1 MTPRSLI
8 PPRRRF
14 VTFVCKIEACSGT
27 FLQKHGRWFGVRKS
41 SGVAC
46 VVSAAIALA
55 CAALTA
61 RGEAVPPEPLGK
73 LVNLGGHKLHVH
85 CIGHGEPTVVIENG
99 LGDFSFDWILVQDR
113 VSQFTRICTYDR
125 AGYAW
130 SDPGPTPRTFDQLNI
145 ELHDALLKLGERG
158 PYVLVGHSYG
168 GPVARNFA
176 ATYPQLTAGMVLVDS
191 AFEGE
196 RIPIGGGKTLRL
208 GDGAKGVAIPAP
220 HETVTESD
228 SPAVRVEDL
237 PQEVKTLDPMFKA
250 LPPAERKLQL
260 WAQQLPQVYGAEAS
274 ETEWSADYFARWL
287 AKSQASALGNI
298 PLVVLTRAE
307 SGYGNGLDIPTAQL
321 DKERKDG
328 QARLALLSTNHKQII
343 VDSGHNMNLQAP
355 AAVSTAIH
363 LVVNAVRLGQGL

>member
-1 MTPRSLI
+1 
-8 PPRRRF
+8 
-14 VTFVCKIEACSGT
+14 VTFVEQNCGVQRT
-27 FLQKHGRWFGVRKS
+27 FLQKHERQFGVNKR

-46 VVSAAIALA
+46 IVFAAIAVA
-55 CAALTA
+55 CGALTA
-61 RGEAVPPEPLGK
+61 IGEPVPPKPLGK
-73 LVNLGGHKLHVH
+73 LVNLGGHKLHVY
-85 CIGHGEPTVVIENG
+85 CTGHGGPTVVVENG

-113 VSQFTRICTYDR
+113 VSRFTRICTYDR

-130 SDPGPTPRTFDQLNI
+130 SDPGPTPRTFDQLNF

-176 ATYPQLTAGMVLVDS
+176 ASYPQSIAGMVLVDS

-208 GDGAKGVAIPAP
+208 GDGAKGVAIPTP

-228 SPAVRVEDL
+228 KPAVRAEDL
-237 PQEVKTLDPMFKA
+237 PPELKTLDPMFKV
-250 LPPAERKLQL
+250 LPPVEQKLQL
-260 WAQQLPQVYGAEAS
+260 WAQQLPQVYGAEGS
-274 ETEWSADYFARWL
+274 ETEWSADYFTRWL
-287 AKSQASALGNI
+287 AKSQAGALGNV

-307 SGYGNGLDIPTAQL
+307 SGYGNDLDIPAAQL

-328 QARLALLSTNHKQII
+328 QTQLALLSTNHKQVI
-343 VDSGHNMNLQAP
+343 VHSGHNMNLEAP
-355 AAVSTAIH
+355 VDVTI
-363 LVVNAVRLGQGL
+363 AVREVVEAIRNKSRLDEAGF

>member
-1 MTPRSLI
+1 
-8 PPRRRF
+8 
-14 VTFVCKIEACSGT
+14 
-27 FLQKHGRWFGVRKS
+27 VRKR

-46 VVSAAIALA
+46 IVSAVIAVA

-61 RGEAVPPEPLGK
+61 RGEAAPPKPPGK

-85 CIGHGEPTVVIENG
+85 CTGHGGPTVVVENG

-113 VSQFTRICTYDR
+113 VSRFTRICTYDR

-130 SDPGPTPRTFDQLNI
+130 SDPGPMPRTFDQLNL
-145 ELHDALLKLGERG
+145 ELHDALLKLGERS

-176 ATYPQLTAGMVLVDS
+176 ATYPQLIAGMILVDS

-220 HETVTESD
+220 HKTVTESD
-228 SPAVRVEDL
+228 KPAAIRAEDL
-237 PQEVKTLDPMFKA
+237 PQEVKTLDPMFKV
-250 LPPAERKLQL
+250 LPPAEQELQL

-274 ETEWSADYFARWL
+274 ETEWSADYFTRWL
-287 AKSQASALGNI
+287 AKPQAGALGSI
-298 PLVVLTRAE
+298 PLIVLTRAE
-307 SGYGNGLDIPTAQL
+307 SGYGNDLDIPAAQL

-343 VDSGHNMNLQAP
+343 VRNGHNMNLEAP
-355 AAVSTAIH
+355 ADVTA
-363 LVVNAVRLGQGL
+363 AVREVVEAVRNKSNLE

>member
-1 MTPRSLI
+1 M
-8 PPRRRF
+8 
-14 VTFVCKIEACSGT
+14 
-27 FLQKHGRWFGVRKS
+27 RKS